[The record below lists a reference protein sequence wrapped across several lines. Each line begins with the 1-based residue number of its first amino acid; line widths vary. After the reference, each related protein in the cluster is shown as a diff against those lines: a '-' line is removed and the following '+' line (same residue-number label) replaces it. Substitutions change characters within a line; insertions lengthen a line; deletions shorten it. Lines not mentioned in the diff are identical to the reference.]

1 MDSTKQTN
9 NTDKENKVFWKDMS
23 VFGLGIAG
31 LLLLNFLAQQY
42 FFRLDL
48 TEEKRYTIAPATKEM
63 LSKLEEDVEVTI
75 YLEGDINAGFKRLQ
89 KSVEETLE
97 EFQVYAGGDL
107 TYRFVNPLDAV
118 APNQR
123 QEFFVELAGMG
134 IEPTRVFD
142 EEDGQRMQK
151 LIVPGAVISHQGKEV
166 GVMLLNGSRSE
177 GAQEALNQSIEN
189 VEYELANG
197 IRRIVAAEK
206 KIVGLLQGHG
216 ELEGKELSSLRNIIS
231 EFYQVQQ
238 INITQLSSIPDVAV
252 LMVNKPKERFSRED
266 KYKLDQYIMRGG
278 KVMFFIDPLFI
289 EMDSIGENGSIAF
302 PYDLNL
308 DDMLFRYGVRINK
321 TLVQDIK
328 SGVYPFVVGEVGGQ
342 PQIAPL
348 QWPFFP
354 IVNRYGDH
362 PTVKNMDALFLQF
375 VSNVDTVLADGIK
388 KTPLVFTSEYS
399 RVLQT
404 PMIVDLMELREA
416 PRPERFDDGPQAIAY
431 LLEGKFTSV
440 FKNRM
445 LPDIASSSS
454 FREQSEPSKIVVV
467 ADGELVRNEIDR
479 ETAEPLPLSYDPIS
493 DQNFANEEFIINTLS
508 YLTDENGLINARAK
522 EIQIRPL
529 DQVKIERQATTW
541 QMINLLLPIVLILIF
556 GFLKAYLRKR
566 KYTAH

>member
-1 MDSTKQTN
+1 MSN
-9 NTDKENKVFWKDMS
+9 GKENKVFWKDVS
-23 VFGLGIAG
+23 VFGLGLAA
-31 LLLLNFLAQQY
+31 LVLLNFLAQHY

-48 TEEKRYTIAPATKEM
+48 TEEKRYTISPATKEM
-63 LSKLEEDVEVTI
+63 LKNLKDDVEVTI

-97 EFQVYAGGDL
+97 EFNVYAGSNL
-107 TYRFVNPLDAV
+107 SYRFVNPLDAV
-118 APNQR
+118 EPAQR
-123 QEFFVELAGMG
+123 QDFFVELASMG

-151 LIVPGAVISHQGKEV
+151 LIVPGAVISHQGEEV
-166 GVMLLNGSRSE
+166 GVMLLSGSRAA

-197 IRRIVAAEK
+197 IRRLVSAENK
-206 KIVGLLQGHG
+206 TVGLLQGHG
-216 ELEGKELSSLRNIIS
+216 ELEGIELASLRNTIS
-231 EFYQVQQ
+231 EFYEVEEINIGQ
-238 INITQLSSIPDVAV
+238 INNIPEVDV
-252 LMVNKPKERFSRED
+252 LMINKPKKRFSRED
-266 KYKLDQYIMRGG
+266 KYKLDQYIMAGG

-289 EMDSIGENGSIAF
+289 EMDSIGQDGSIAF

-328 SGVYPFVVGEVGGQ
+328 SGVYPFVVGDIGGQ
-342 PQIAPL
+342 PQIVPL

-354 IVNRYGDH
+354 IVNRYGNH
-362 PTVKNMDALFLQF
+362 PTVKNMDAMFLQF
-375 VSNVDTVLADGIK
+375 VSNIDTVQADGVE

-416 PRPERFDDGPQAIAY
+416 PRPERFSAGPQAVAY

-440 FKNRM
+440 FKNRI
-445 LPDIASSSS
+445 LPDNARPAS
-454 FREQSEPSKIVVV
+454 FREQSVPTKLVVV
-467 ADGELVRNEIDR
+467 ADGEVVRNEVDR
-479 ETAEPLPLSYDPIS
+479 ETGEPLPLSYDPIS
-493 DQNFANEEFIINTLS
+493 DQNFANEEFIVNTLS
-508 YLTDENGLINARAK
+508 YLTDEDGLINARAK

-529 DQVKIERQATTW
+529 DQVKIEREATTW
-541 QMINLLLPIVLILIF
+541 QLVNLLLPIIMIIVF
-556 GFLKAYLRKR
+556 GFTKAYLRKR
-566 KYTAH
+566 RYTT

>member
-1 MDSTKQTN
+1 MNKETSIG
-9 NTDKENKVFWKDMS
+9 KENKVFWKDMS
-23 VFGLGIAG
+23 VFGLGIAAII
-31 LLLLNFLAQQY
+31 LLNFLAQQY

-48 TEEKRYTIAPATKEM
+48 TEEKRYTISPATKEM
-63 LSKLEEDVEVTI
+63 LRNMEEDIEVTI

-97 EFQVYAGGDL
+97 EFKVYAGSDL
-107 TYRFVNPLDAV
+107 SYRFVNPLDAV
-118 APNQR
+118 EPAQR
-123 QEFFVELAGMG
+123 QDFFVELAGMG

-151 LIVPGAVISHQGKEV
+151 LIVPGAVISHQGEEV
-166 GVMLLNGSRSE
+166 GVMLLNGSRAA
-177 GAQEALNQSIEN
+177 GAEEALNQSIEN

-197 IRRIVAAEK
+197 IRRLVAAEK
-206 KIVGLLQGHG
+206 KKVGLLQGHG
-216 ELEGKELSSLRNIIS
+216 ELQGIELASLRNTIS
-231 EFYQVQQ
+231 EFYEVEE
-238 INITQLSSIPDVAV
+238 INIDQVSSIPEVDV
-252 LMVNKPKERFSRED
+252 LMVNKPKERFNRED
-266 KYKLDQYIMRGG
+266 KYKLDQYIMEGG

-328 SGVYPFVVGEVGGQ
+328 SGVYPFVVGDMGGQ
-342 PQIAPL
+342 PQIVPL

-362 PTVKNMDALFLQF
+362 PTVKNMDAMFLQF
-375 VSNVDTVLADGIK
+375 VSNIDTVLAEGIK

-416 PRPERFDDGPQAIAY
+416 PRPERFNDGPQAVAY
-431 LLEGKFTSV
+431 LLEGEFTSV
-440 FKNRM
+440 FKNRV
-445 LPDIASSSS
+445 LPDNAQPTS
-454 FREQSEPSKIVVV
+454 FREQSVPTKLTIVS
-467 ADGELVRNEIDR
+467 DGELVRNEVDR
-479 ETAEPLPLSYDPIS
+479 ETGEPLPLSYDPIS

-508 YLTDENGLINARAK
+508 YLTDEDGLINARAK

-541 QMINLLLPIVLILIF
+541 QLLNLLLPIVLIVIF
-556 GFLKAYLRKR
+556 GFVKAYLRKR
-566 KYTAH
+566 RYTT